1 MAGMPRCV
9 IHSCQMNTFTFL
21 SPCVRAHLGTP
32 FVYDYLMNLNICI
45 LQGVSSYLSKISLL
59 TDVPCMYAHL
69 DASSILVLTSLL
81 PCPHHSG
88 ILPVSAVSGDGLQA
102 ALEWLAVRLG
112 SNQVRA
118 KTFASLEAKSPG
130 PCRNTQSS
138 LSSSASSNTWQ
149 SESTKRR
156 ATRLSSFRA
165 GGFRADSVSGPSS
178 VVSKA
183 VRVSTKIYGT
193 VHFLRAQSTLQLDST
208 NRKQ

>member
-1 MAGMPRCV
+1 MSKYLCSLISLLMAGTPRCV

-21 SPCVRAHLGTP
+21 SPCVRAPLGTP
-32 FVYDYLMNLNICI
+32 FVYDYLMNFNICI
-45 LQGVSSYLSKISLL
+45 LQGVSSYLCKISLL

-118 KTFASLEAKSPG
+118 KTF
-130 PCRNTQSS
+130 RV
-138 LSSSASSNTWQ
+138 
-149 SESTKRR
+149 
-156 ATRLSSFRA
+156 A
-165 GGFRADSVSGPSS
+165 GGQVPRPVPQHAVLSVLLRVLQHLAEREYQETRDQTEQLSRRRFPRGFGERPEFSGE
-178 VVSKA
+178 
-183 VRVSTKIYGT
+183 
-193 VHFLRAQSTLQLDST
+193 
-208 NRKQ
+208 